1 MAFRCGKVFVS
12 YSSSVNPRLF
22 HFTPHQNTQIFRS
35 VSTSIPRCT
44 LRTEKGRNS
53 RGTFVVRSMSDGE
66 ILFNFPSFTFHQMNV
81 VFFLFYWI
89 KSPSFQ
95 MSDFNSSA
103 NLSTSLHSHPSPTS
117 STQSIY
123 FLFCVSLCATSGC
136 YDFRGKMYRDDW
148 GLQSTQKRFPLG
160 YPQRLFCYLKVFS
173 MRIHCWY
180 YQR

>member
-44 LRTEKGRNS
+44 LRTEKGRNF

-81 VFFLFYWI
+81 VFFLFLLNQESLFSNEWLQQFSESFNI
-89 KSPSFQ
+89 PSLPPFPNQ
-95 MSDFNSSA
+95 FNA
-103 NLSTSLHSHPSPTS
+103 
-117 STQSIY
+117 I
-123 FLFCVSLCATSGC
+123 FLFPLLCLTLCNFWLLRFQGENVSRWLRVTGHT
-136 YDFRGKMYRDDW
+136 K
-148 GLQSTQKRFPLG
+148 TIPLG
-160 YPQRLFCYLKVFS
+160 ISPAFVLLS
-173 MRIHCWY
+173 
-180 YQR
+180 